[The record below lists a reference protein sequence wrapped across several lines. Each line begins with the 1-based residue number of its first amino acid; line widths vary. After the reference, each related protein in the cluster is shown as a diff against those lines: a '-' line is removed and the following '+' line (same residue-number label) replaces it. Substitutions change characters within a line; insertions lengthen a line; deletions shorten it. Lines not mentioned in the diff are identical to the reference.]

1 MENRS
6 ISVGSLLL
14 DVVNPRHDPV
24 EDQRKAIEA
33 MLEVEGEK
41 VLKLARDIAVRGVNP
56 LDRLMVIDHGNGRNY
71 IALEGNRRLTALKLL
86 NNPELAAD
94 TPYAAGAS
102 RLKPSDAVPS
112 KLDCVIA
119 PSREAARPWLELRHT
134 GENGG
139 LGVVG
144 WNAIAQARFERKP
157 KPQIAWAVA
166 VIDELEATYGEDAV
180 LGPLVARIK
189 SGRPTTFGRLL
200 QDPVFRE
207 HIGLIG
213 SPSEGLL
220 FQFDAKTLRPV
231 LEKVLGDFAGKFTVN
246 QIKTKDLR
254 KGYVATLPLP
264 DPQKQLPSPVALGTR
279 PPKASAAKSA
289 SQGAASSN
297 GSQTAASKPAPPA
310 KPLKNLNFSRLGG
323 KVEAILNEFK
333 KLSVDNNPYSAGV
346 LLRVI
351 VELAVD
357 DFRAA
362 HNRAPGTE
370 KLSNR
375 VKWCLKELGDTGPT
389 SLYPGVQKGLS
400 DGTSML
406 AIATLHAYLHDP
418 NFHPTA
424 SDLRQ
429 IANNYEG
436 FLQALNDQKPQ

>member
-14 DVVNPRHDPV
+14 DVTNPRHDPV

-41 VLKLARDIAVRGVNP
+41 VLRLARDIAVRGVNP
-56 LDRLMVIDHGNGRNY
+56 LDRLMVVAHGNGRNY

-86 NNPELAAD
+86 NNPDLAAD
-94 TPYAAGAS
+94 TAFAAS
-102 RLKPSDAVPS
+102 TRRLKSSDAVPS

-200 QDPVFRE
+200 QDPVFRD

-220 FQFDAKTLRPV
+220 FRFDAKTLRPA

-246 QIKTKDLR
+246 QIKTKELR
-254 KGYVATLPLP
+254 KQYVATVPAP
-264 DPQKQLPSPVALGTR
+264 DPQKQLPSPVALGTKV
-279 PPKASAAKSA
+279 PKTNAPKYTSKSA
-289 SQGAASSN
+289 PTNTASQS
-297 GSQTAASKPAPPA
+297 TSKPAPPA
-310 KPLKNLNFSRLGG
+310 KPLKNLDFSRLGG
-323 KVEAILNEFK
+323 KVEAILSEFK
-333 KLSVDNNPYSAGV
+333 KLSVDNHPYSAGV

-362 HNRAPGTE
+362 HNLEPGNQ

-375 VKWCLKELGDTGPT
+375 VKWCLKQLGDTGPT
-389 SLYPGVQKGLS
+389 SLYPGVQKGLA

-418 NFHPTA
+418 NFHPTG

-436 FLQALNDQKPQ
+436 FLQALNDQKP